1 MFYFLLLRR
10 QEKIGILLY
19 ENVWF
24 FLRWGRHILGRALID
39 DSPSYLITTHIQ

>member
-19 ENVWF
+19 ENVF
-24 FLRWGRHILGRALID
+24 FFFEVGQAYPGKGPNR
-39 DSPSYLITTHIQ
+39 

>member
-19 ENVWF
+19 KNVWGF
-24 FLRWGRHILGRALID
+24 FEVGQAYPGKGLNR
-39 DSPSYLITTHIQ
+39 